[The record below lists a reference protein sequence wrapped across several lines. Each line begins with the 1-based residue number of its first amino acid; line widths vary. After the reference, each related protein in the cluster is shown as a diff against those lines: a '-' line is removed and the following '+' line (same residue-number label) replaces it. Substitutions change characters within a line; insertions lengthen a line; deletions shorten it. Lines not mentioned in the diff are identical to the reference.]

1 MKQESVPNKSYSV
14 PNLERALEIVEL
26 LSVNGNGLTLSEI
39 QECLSFP
46 KSSVFRIV
54 TTLVERGYLLKNQ
67 IEGKFTLSKKF
78 LRIGL
83 STVDES
89 SVVESSLPYMRSLR
103 DTLNETILLGT
114 IIEKQGVVLEQIVGN
129 HGFTFMLTVGKQF
142 YLHSSAP
149 GKAMIAFLPDE
160 EKKDIVNTIEFQKF
174 NERTITSKQSFLE
187 ELDIVKNKGYALDRA
202 EELEGVHC
210 VGAPIFNQ
218 YGYPIAAVWLTAP
231 SARIRLD
238 DMDEI
243 GGKIYSYAME
253 ISKLYGYDI

>member
-1 MKQESVPNKSYSV
+1 MKQEGVASKGYSV

-26 LSVNGNGLTLSEI
+26 LSVNSQGMTLSEI
-39 QECLSFP
+39 QECLLFP

-67 IEGKFTLSKKF
+67 IDGKFSLSKKF

-89 SVVESSLPYMRSLR
+89 SIVESSLPYMRSLR
-103 DTLNETILLGT
+103 DSLKETILLGT
-114 IIEKQGVVLEQIVGN
+114 IIEKRGVVLEQVVGN
-129 HGFTFMLTVGKQF
+129 HGFTFMLTVGKPF

-149 GKAMIAFLPDE
+149 GKAMIAFLPNEERDE
-160 EKKDIVNTIEFQKF
+160 IIDTITFESF
-174 NERTITSKQSFLE
+174 NEKTISSKKAFLE
-187 ELDIVKNKGYALDRA
+187 ELKVVKEKGFALDRA

-210 VGAPIFNQ
+210 VGAPVFNQ
-218 YGYPIAAVWLTAP
+218 YGYPIAAVWVTAP
-231 SARIRLD
+231 SARMGLD
-238 DMDEI
+238 DLEEV
-243 GGKIYSYAME
+243 GEKIYGYAME